1 MLSKLV
7 THLRDEIVVLNIDG
21 CASVIGFQEFLG
33 KILKVAKV
41 DSEDNEMEDT
51 LVQKIVTEVS
61 TIPSN
66 KDYDLNEFSC
76 TKVKEQ
82 TSATLLRFISKLVS
96 NGEITKP
103 PLSLS
108 QSIQQHTSSA
118 QNQTTLGLGIKL
130 NHKFGSCELID
141 ILHENGY
148 VASYQEV
155 QRFRKSAAQYVSNNT
170 YTLHQMMRFT
180 SSAGLVFG

>member
-1 MLSKLV
+1 MRSEQVVAIEDEALLKLIDKMFANRKLGTWTTIVLHDKYTCYGGKLTRKQMLSKLV

-33 KILKVAKV
+33 KILKIAKV
-41 DSEDNEMEDT
+41 DSEDDEMEDT
-51 LVQKIVTEVS
+51 LVQKIVTEFS
-61 TIPSN
+61 KIPSN
-66 KDYDLNEFSC
+66 KDYDLNEFSY

-103 PLSLS
+103 SLSLS
-108 QSIQQHTSSA
+108 QSIQQHISST

-130 NHKFGSCELID
+130 H
-141 ILHENGY
+141 H
-148 VASYQEV
+148 
-155 QRFRKSAAQYVSNNT
+155 
-170 YTLHQMMRFT
+170 
-180 SSAGLVFG
+180 